1 MEPRLRWCPHPLPG
15 RACCSHPGKGSKAF
29 QAFGAPLAAPLAVTR
44 HCHHSLRAASGR
56 LYTKGP
62 AMFQSALPDQS
73 EGPRLGPLRDTCL
86 SSEQGLVRPGEPAG
100 RSVSGRWWWASV
112 RLRAR
117 RSALRLGR
125 LDVTGQEGQGPR
137 CQWGEGPVRI
147 PTPTWCRSRGTELP
161 GGCRSNRHSLL
172 GSQERPRGVCSMG
185 ASRAVRG

>member
-1 MEPRLRWCPHPLPG
+1 M
-15 RACCSHPGKGSKAF
+15 
-29 QAFGAPLAAPLAVTR
+29 APV
-44 HCHHSLRAASGR
+44 
-56 LYTKGP
+56 
-62 AMFQSALPDQS
+62 
-73 EGPRLGPLRDTCL
+73 LGPLRDTCL
-86 SSEQGLVRPGEPAG
+86 SSEQGPVRPGEPAG

-161 GGCRSNRHSLL
+161 GGCSSNQHSLPGL
-172 GSQERPRGVCSMG
+172 PG
-185 ASRAVRG
+185 ASTRSLFRGSFPGGSWIRSGATPFRKAGCTGVRSPLPGAPGRLVRNSPLPPRAQHPGPSRLGGHSPRSSQVGRGR